1 MASPELLRFPLGPF
15 QANAYVL
22 VGPSGSRAVL
32 IDPGLDV
39 DVVLEAVRAR
49 NLSVDWIL
57 NTHGHLDHTSGNAA
71 AKRATGAP
79 IAIHG
84 EDVVWLARL
93 QAQGVA
99 FGVQVEDS
107 PAPDV
112 VLTDGQTLSFDGL
125 TIEVLHTPGHS
136 PGSVCF
142 RRGRSP
148 PRRRHAVPWLGGA
161 HRSSRRLVGGA
172 ADLHPAPALRASR
185 RPPVLARS
193 RAGDD
198 PGAGAPRE
206 PLRGGGLVTWLL
218 LLGAAAVAG
227 ALGWWANNRLGRGSL
242 EAARKRAAEVVAA
255 AQREGEKS
263 KRAADPRGAGRDLPG
278 AEQGR
283 ARPQVPEG
291 PAPQE
296 GEGPPPAPPG
306 PAGRRGRAGAPARRP
321 QGHGDAAGRA

>member
-112 VLTDGQTLSFDGL
+112 VLTDGQTLPFDGL

-142 RRGRSP
+142 RVGD
-148 PRRRHAVPWLGGA
+148 LL
-161 HRSSRRLVGGA
+161 LVG
-172 ADLHPAPALRASR
+172 DTLF
-185 RPPVLARS
+185 
-193 RAGDD
+193 
-198 PGAGAPRE
+198 
-206 PLRGGGLVTWLL
+206 
-218 LLGAAAVAG
+218 
-227 ALGWWANNRLGRGSL
+227 RGS
-242 EAARKRAAEVVAA
+242 V
-255 AQREGEKS
+255 
-263 KRAADPRGAGRDLPG
+263 GRTDLPG
-278 AEQGR
+278 GSWEALRTSIQHR
-283 ARPQVPEG
+283 LFALPDALPCW
-291 PAPQE
+291 P
-296 GEGPPPAPPG
+296 
-306 PAGRRGRAGAPARRP
+306 
-321 QGHGDAAGRA
+321 GHGPETTLGQERRENPFVAAGKVAS